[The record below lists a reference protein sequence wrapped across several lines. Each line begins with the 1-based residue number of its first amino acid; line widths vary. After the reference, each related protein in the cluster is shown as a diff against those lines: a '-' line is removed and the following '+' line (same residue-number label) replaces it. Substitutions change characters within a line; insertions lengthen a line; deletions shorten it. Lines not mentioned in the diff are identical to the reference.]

1 MYEAIVDTALYVEK
15 FWMPQKID
23 SRALDIFVF
32 PSYTTLVLII
42 IIH

>member
-1 MYEAIVDTALYVEK
+1 
-15 FWMPQKID
+15 MPQKID
-23 SRALDIFVF
+23 SKTLDIFVF